1 MDKNLIQHIARSLS
15 NYSARVFLV
24 ENNDQFF
31 FREDV
36 IAAFTSVGVEVCM
49 GSPWEQRLAYELREE
64 DGFLLLMSN
73 NNTN

>member
-36 IAAFTSVGVEVCM
+36 IAALHL
-49 GSPWEQRLAYELREE
+49 LA
-64 DGFLLLMSN
+64 
-73 NNTN
+73 